1 MEAKRKET
9 GGNGKETVGKKDK
22 SKHQLKI
29 KFVFFEPVSEDKKQA
44 DYLLHASRI

>member
-9 GGNGKETVGKKDK
+9 GGDGKETVGKKDK

-29 KFVFFEPVSEDKKQA
+29 KFVFW
-44 DYLLHASRI
+44 ASQWRQKTSRLSSACL